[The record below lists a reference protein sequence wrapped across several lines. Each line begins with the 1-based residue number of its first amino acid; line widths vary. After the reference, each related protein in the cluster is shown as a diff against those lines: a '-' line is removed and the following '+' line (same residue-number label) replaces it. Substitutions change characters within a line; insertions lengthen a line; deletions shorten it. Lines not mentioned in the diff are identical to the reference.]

1 MRALKRLQPG
11 DAVRL
16 GAEQEVR
23 SADLAGARRTAR
35 AAIGFD
41 ELLEDDPEAMERAQW
56 RYARRQ
62 LTWMRRMEDV
72 VQLDRSGRSNADVAA
87 EIVAMVDR
95 G

>member
-1 MRALKRLQPG
+1 LRERIGARAREMI
-11 DAVRL
+11 RL
-16 GAEQEVR
+16 GAEEEVR

-35 AAIGFD
+35 ATIGFD
-41 ELLEDDPEAMERAQW
+41 ELLDRDPEAMERAQW

-72 VQLDRSGRSNADVAA
+72 VQIDRSGRSDDQVAA
-87 EIVAMVDR
+87 EIVARLDR